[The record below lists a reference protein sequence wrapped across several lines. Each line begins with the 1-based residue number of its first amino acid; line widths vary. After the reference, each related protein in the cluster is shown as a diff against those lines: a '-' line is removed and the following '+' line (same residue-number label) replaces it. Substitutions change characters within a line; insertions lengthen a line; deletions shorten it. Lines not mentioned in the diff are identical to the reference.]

1 MKQYNKLWIFV
12 IILLILLLPVNS
24 QVTVFD
30 DSLSRISLSF
40 PQEYE
45 TRTYFLRVPN
55 GTVSEARMRLE
66 GFDILG
72 QAILPADIIL
82 ITDVSGSMDDDCPGG
97 NANPGETP
105 CKINDAKTADIS
117 FLNNTNLNYI
127 HVGLVDYSSCPSD
140 PLNIFPLT
148 DDYDAL
154 VQEINSYSTQSRT
167 NIGGGMELAM
177 HELLGPRAQPG
188 APKYMLVMTDGL
200 ANNYYSSGGYYAG
213 GSCQSGTTSAQ
224 NYVRTIAQQAEDNGI
239 TIYGIAFGADADQS
253 LVQEITTNGQLYFAP
268 DADTLKDIYDEI
280 AKNISVQDFPTPT
293 ISSTNPV
300 SLNGWEY
307 PSPYSGDVFWDGSSC
322 GTGAAT
328 CMDYRALIQQNLD
341 QCSSDPCD
349 IDFSVYSTTVGQ
361 LNLSELYIEINE
373 PPVGN
378 YPPLGTCRYETI
390 VCGETE
396 FIVDI
401 DDGSMVTDPNDDLD
415 TLTWVYNS
423 SITSAGGSYFS
434 FNNDYNTIRELNFSI
449 DQNYLDVSYWEVF
462 FFNISDPWGESTIA
476 CINVSYEGCVIT
488 VECGN
493 GILEPGEECDNG
505 VSNGVPCI
513 PMYGSFCIYCN
524 QTCANI
530 TLYGGFC
537 GNGYPESP
545 YEECDDGN
553 LAPGDGCNE
562 TCQLEP
568 GITPGCG
575 NGILEPGEQCDD
587 RCLNGIPY
595 VCEPVDNGDGCDQ
608 FCMLEPGVIPR
619 CGNGILEPQLG
630 EECDDGCQ
638 APVAG
643 ICDAADDG
651 DGCNS
656 TCQLEPT
663 PVLNIEDRTISF
675 DYSAYPGYE
684 YNLTTML
691 SPYAILPC
699 DPSILDF
706 EIEASTNFEITS
718 PIDPFGTIIIVPSA
732 PDWTTPTSEILE
744 VLVRCQAGSVWYQ
757 DTAMLSITYT
767 GGSPFQ
773 GSITCEPITPN
784 YMLHEG
790 VDLSIDL
797 DEVFE
802 FQGDYGIVNELDES
816 SSFRIIITPN
826 LPSSFSARSNGLV
839 GTETVQIKLRTD
851 RGVFSDY
858 CPVIFFSFNANCDK
872 EECDACFNLPAQSPP
887 NHPQYVCLRDNDC
900 LDSEILVLNPYTPV
914 RVPNLVPSGTPSNYR
929 IDLFTSLQ
937 NDDFNVTPDSG
948 DKDQVFKINGS
959 KVAHGVE
966 SAAVIDLWFY
976 DYATTGRICPKLTR
990 LDFDIGEQIYDPVT
1004 DLLITGTR
1012 AITGYYEIV
1021 GVVISKG
1028 PYLFTAKVWLR
1039 E

>member
-575 NGILEPGEQCDD
+575 NGILEPN
-587 RCLNGIPY
+587 RR
-595 VCEPVDNGDGCDQ
+595 
-608 FCMLEPGVIPR
+608 M
-619 CGNGILEPQLG
+619 
-630 EECDDGCQ
+630 
-638 APVAG
+638 
-643 ICDAADDG
+643 
-651 DGCNS
+651 
-656 TCQLEPT
+656 
-663 PVLNIEDRTISF
+663 
-675 DYSAYPGYE
+675 
-684 YNLTTML
+684 
-691 SPYAILPC
+691 
-699 DPSILDF
+699 
-706 EIEASTNFEITS
+706 
-718 PIDPFGTIIIVPSA
+718 
-732 PDWTTPTSEILE
+732 
-744 VLVRCQAGSVWYQ
+744 
-757 DTAMLSITYT
+757 
-767 GGSPFQ
+767 
-773 GSITCEPITPN
+773 
-784 YMLHEG
+784 
-790 VDLSIDL
+790 
-797 DEVFE
+797 
-802 FQGDYGIVNELDES
+802 
-816 SSFRIIITPN
+816 
-826 LPSSFSARSNGLV
+826 
-839 GTETVQIKLRTD
+839 
-851 RGVFSDY
+851 
-858 CPVIFFSFNANCDK
+858 
-872 EECDACFNLPAQSPP
+872 
-887 NHPQYVCLRDNDC
+887 
-900 LDSEILVLNPYTPV
+900 
-914 RVPNLVPSGTPSNYR
+914 
-929 IDLFTSLQ
+929 
-937 NDDFNVTPDSG
+937 
-948 DKDQVFKINGS
+948 
-959 KVAHGVE
+959 
-966 SAAVIDLWFY
+966 
-976 DYATTGRICPKLTR
+976 
-990 LDFDIGEQIYDPVT
+990 
-1004 DLLITGTR
+1004 
-1012 AITGYYEIV
+1012 
-1021 GVVISKG
+1021 
-1028 PYLFTAKVWLR
+1028 
-1039 E
+1039 